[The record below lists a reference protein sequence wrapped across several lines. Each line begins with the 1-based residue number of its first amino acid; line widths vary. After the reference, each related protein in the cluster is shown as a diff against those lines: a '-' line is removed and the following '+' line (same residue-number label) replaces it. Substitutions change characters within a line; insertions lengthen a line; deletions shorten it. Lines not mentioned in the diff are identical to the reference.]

1 METMNTLKSTSK
13 QRLTITFGIIAF
25 ILLIPAVAMQFTKEV
40 DWNIFDFVVMGVL
53 LSITGLAIEVVTRK
67 VTSVK
72 WRLIITGVI
81 ILALLLTWAELAV
94 GLFGTPFAGS

>member
-1 METMNTLKSTSK
+1 MNTLKTTSK

-40 DWNIFDFVVMGVL
+40 NWNLFDFIVMGTL
-53 LSITGLAIEVVTRK
+53 LSLTGFAIELVASK
-67 VTSVK
+67 VTSTK

-81 ILALLLTWAELAV
+81 VLLLLLTWAELAV

>member
-1 METMNTLKSTSK
+1 METMNTLKMTSK
-13 QRLTITFGIIAF
+13 QRLAITFGIIAF
-25 ILLIPAVAMQFTKEV
+25 LLLIPALAMQFTKEV

-53 LSITGLAIEVVTRK
+53 LSITGLAIEVITRK
-67 VTSVK
+67 VTSTK
-72 WRLIITGVI
+72 WRLIITGLI